1 MTIKKNMQ
9 PAPMPAAREREDA
22 MTIDDRSSRF
32 STNLWL
38 TLAMFIIFAVVFV
51 MYVQAEK
58 QIDHALETRLQSFL
72 LADELR
78 QSSDDLSRMARSYVT
93 TDNPIY
99 KQYFQ
104 EILDIREGKKPR
116 PVDYHNIYWDLVLT
130 DGRRPRPDSG
140 QTIALL
146 ELMRQAGFTDQ
157 ELAKLAEAKA
167 NSDALTDTEHAAM
180 KLVESTPPATEADRI
195 KASRMLSDEHYHQA
209 KADIMRPINELYRI
223 INQRSLDAVHTATA
237 TASLLRAAFIA
248 FGVLLVVL
256 LWRSYRVL
264 HTTLGG
270 SVDNLQKHIARL
282 GSGDFERPIPVGE
295 GMKNSVMAWLSETQ
309 AKLAQ
314 LDNEHKQDEAKNQRL
329 TQLYA
334 ALSQCNQAIV
344 RSNNEAELFAQICRD
359 AVIFGG
365 MKMAWIGMLDEP
377 SKKVRPIACYG
388 SGTEYLDGINISVD
402 EHDPAGRG
410 PTGISMREDR
420 PFWCQDFQHDPVTAV
435 WHERGSTY
443 GWKASAALPL
453 HKNGAV
459 IGVFTLYASGIDFFD
474 EPARNLLD
482 EMVMD
487 IDFALNNFER
497 EAQRNH
503 AENALAESHNLLQ
516 TIIDTAPIS
525 IFWKDK
531 QCQYMGCNPAFA
543 RDAGEASLN
552 NIIGKNDFQ
561 LCWKEHA
568 ELYQAD
574 DQQVMATGIAKLA
587 YEQLITTPDG
597 KITWLRT
604 SKVPLQNQASEVTGV
619 LGVSEDITEQ
629 KQAEEHIQYLANFD
643 PLTGLPNRTRLN
655 DHLKYA
661 LGLAKRTNGQLALMF
676 LDLDHFKDINDTLGH
691 SVGDALLVEL
701 AKRLRATVYKEDTVT
716 RLGGDEFIFLLPGTE
731 ARAAAHVAQKLL
743 DAIAEPFRIEHYD
756 LTLTASIGIAL
767 YPGDG
772 DDLET
777 LSKSADIAMYR
788 AKQEGRHSFCFFTP
802 EMHARLAR
810 NLQLVS
816 ALRQALNLG
825 QFEIH
830 YQPQVFI
837 ADGRIIGAEA
847 LLRWRHPELGTVSP
861 AEFIPV
867 AEDSGLILPIGE
879 WVLRC
884 AVRQA
889 KAWLETGLAPLIM
902 AVNLSV
908 VQFRHPDLP
917 KLVTRI
923 LDEEGLPPEYL
934 ELELTEGVAMQNP
947 QGAIDVMNNLHE
959 CGIRMSIDDFGTGY
973 SSLSYLKKFK
983 VYKLKIDQ
991 SFVRDI
997 STDPEDK
1004 AIVIA
1009 VISLA
1014 RSLGLK
1020 TIAEGVETA
1029 EQLAFLRNQGCNE
1042 MQGYLFSKP
1051 LPAEQFE
1058 ALLKRDTD

>member
-1 MTIKKNMQ
+1 MQ
-9 PAPMPAAREREDA
+9 PAAMPAAREREDA
-22 MTIDDRSSRF
+22 MTTYARSSRF
-32 STNLWL
+32 SRSLWL
-38 TLAMFIIFAVVFV
+38 TLAMFIVFAIVFV
-51 MYVQAEK
+51 IYVRAEK
-58 QIDHALETRLQSFL
+58 QIDRANEMRLQSFL

-78 QSSDDLSRMARSYVT
+78 QSSDDLSRMVRNYVT
-93 TDNPIY
+93 TGDPIY
-99 KQYFQ
+99 KQHYQ
-104 EILDIREGKKPR
+104 EILDIRDGKKPR
-116 PVDYHNIYWDLVLT
+116 PVNYHDIYWDLVLT
-130 DGRRPRPDSG
+130 DDRRPSPDSG

-157 ELAKLAEAKA
+157 EFAKLAEAKTK
-167 NSDALTDTEHAAM
+167 SDALTGIEYAAM
-180 KLVESTPPATEADRI
+180 KLIESATPSTEADRS
-195 KASRMLSDEHYHQA
+195 KANLMLSDEGYHRA
-209 KADIMRPINELYRI
+209 KAGIMRPINEFYQMMDR
-223 INQRSLDAVHTATA
+223 RSLDAVHAATVD
-237 TASLLRAAFIA
+237 ASLLRVTFIA
-248 FGVLLVVL
+248 FGLLLVLLL
-256 LWRSYRVL
+256 GRCYRAL

-270 SVDNLQKHIARL
+270 SVGNLHGHITRL
-282 GSGDFERPIPVGE
+282 GSGDFESPILVDE

-309 AKLAQ
+309 AKLAR
-314 LDNEHKQDEAKNQRL
+314 LDAEHKQDEAKNQRL

-344 RSNNEAELFAQICRD
+344 RCRDEAELFSLICRD
-359 AVIFGG
+359 AVTFGG
-365 MKMAWIGMLDEP
+365 MKMAWIGWLDE
-377 SKKVRPIACYG
+377 SHSKVRPIACYG
-388 SGTEYLDGINISVD
+388 SGTEYLDGINISID
-402 EHDPAGRG
+402 ENEPAGRG
-410 PTGISMREDR
+410 PTGTAMREDH
-420 PFWCQDFQHDPVTAV
+420 PFWCQDFQHDSVTAA
-435 WHERGSTY
+435 WHERGAQY

-453 HKNGAV
+453 HKNGV
-459 IGVFTLYASGIDFFD
+459 VVGVFTLYASEVNFFD
-474 EPARNLLD
+474 EAARNLLD

-497 EAQRNH
+497 EAQRQQ
-503 AENALAESHNLLQ
+503 AESALAESHNLLQ

-543 RDAGEASLN
+543 KDAGEMSLED
-552 NIIGKNDFQ
+552 IVGKNDFE
-561 LCWKEHA
+561 LYWKEHA

-574 DQQVMATGIAKLA
+574 DQQVMATGAPKLA
-587 YEQLITTPDG
+587 YEQLITSPDG

-604 SKVPLQNQASEVTGV
+604 SKVPLQNQASEITGV

-629 KQAEEHIQYLANFD
+629 KQAAEHIQYLANFD

-661 LGLAKRTNGQLALMF
+661 LHLAKRANGQLALMF
-676 LDLDHFKDINDTLGH
+676 LDLDHFKNINDTLGH

-701 AKRLRATVYKEDTVT
+701 AKRLRKTVYEGDTVA
-716 RLGGDEFIFLLPGTE
+716 RLGGDEFIFLLPGTG

-756 LTLTASIGIAL
+756 LTLTLTASIGIAL
-767 YPGDG
+767 YPSDG

-777 LSKSADIAMYR
+777 LSKSADTAMYR
-788 AKQEGRHSFCFFTP
+788 SKQQGRHSFCFFTP
-802 EMHARLAR
+802 EMHARLTR

-825 QFEIH
+825 QLQVY
-830 YQPQVFI
+830 YQPQASI
-837 ADGRIIGAEA
+837 TDGRIIGAEA
-847 LLRWRHPELGTVSP
+847 LLRWQHPELGAVSP

-889 KAWLETGLAPLIM
+889 KAWLEAGFAPLIM

-917 KLVTRI
+917 NLVTRI

-934 ELELTEGVAMQNP
+934 ELELTEGVAMQDP

-1014 RSLGLK
+1014 QSLGLK

-1029 EQLAFLRNQGCNE
+1029 EQLAFLREQDCDE